1 MVERRQLPPQI
12 RRVELASRVGS
23 KPVVRYQLTV
33 DTGIVDG
40 KRKQLRRRY
49 RTEKEARA
57 ALAEIQGQVTA
68 GTYVQPSTVTLENA
82 CADWLRHKIR
92 PTTAAGYDYVL
103 QPVRSEL
110 GKLPVQDL
118 TRRHIDEL
126 ITQLRAGALAR
137 SGGRPRKA
145 WSARSCNYMLGAL
158 SQVLSQLVA
167 EGRLIRNVASL
178 VDRVPSNAKKLQTF
192 TPDQVQIV
200 LRGIANDRNRH
211 AWHLALAGLR
221 RGEIAGQRWVDID
234 LQSRTLRIGA
244 TRVDVGGRALDQVEP
259 KTANAG
265 RVLPIPDAL
274 LAELVAARNRQAAEK
289 LALGEAYSDQGYVV
303 CNEAG
308 EPYHPSTLS
317 TLWQGAIRDFD
328 VPQIRL
334 HDARHTCATLMHLQG
349 VPIALVAAWLGHA
362 DVSFTMRTYVH
373 AQPEALTLAARS
385 FAPPMAESVNLN
397 EAPSS
402 GNY

>member
-68 GTYVQPSTVTLENA
+68 GTYVQPSTVTLEDA
-82 CADWLRHKIR
+82 CADWLRSRHKIR

-118 TRRHIDEL
+118 TRCHIDEL
-126 ITQLRAGALAR
+126 IIQLRAGALAR

-167 EGRLIRNVASL
+167 EGRLIRSCEEITRAF
-178 VDRVPSNAKKLQTF
+178 DRS
-192 TPDQVQIV
+192 
-200 LRGIANDRNRH
+200 
-211 AWHLALAGLR
+211 AGY
-221 RGEIAGQRWVDID
+221 GSG
-234 LQSRTLRIGA
+234 GA
-244 TRVDVGGRALDQVEP
+244 AVRV
-259 KTANAG
+259 
-265 RVLPIPDAL
+265 
-274 LAELVAARNRQAAEK
+274 
-289 LALGEAYSDQGYVV
+289 
-303 CNEAG
+303 
-308 EPYHPSTLS
+308 
-317 TLWQGAIRDFD
+317 
-328 VPQIRL
+328 
-334 HDARHTCATLMHLQG
+334 
-349 VPIALVAAWLGHA
+349 
-362 DVSFTMRTYVH
+362 
-373 AQPEALTLAARS
+373 
-385 FAPPMAESVNLN
+385 
-397 EAPSS
+397 
-402 GNY
+402 